1 MSYLDTA
8 SGQIVAQ
15 APELE
20 RAAFIRRTYIHLA
33 GAILAFAGLTGMLLR
48 AGVGEQVMT
57 MLAASRW
64 SWLIV
69 LAVFMGV
76 SVLADRWARHDYS
89 REVQYLG
96 LGLYVVAEA
105 VIFLPLLYIASTY
118 APGVIQSAAM
128 ITLALAGGLTFTAF
142 TTRKNFSFLAPA
154 LSIGGFVALGVIV
167 ASIAFGFQLGL
178 LFSGLMIVFA
188 GGSILYT
195 TSNMIHEYR
204 TDQHVAAS
212 LGLFA
217 SVGLMFWY
225 VVQFLMSMAGGD

>member
-8 SGQIVAQ
+8 SGQIVAH
-15 APELE
+15 APDIE
-20 RAAFIRRTYIHLA
+20 RAAFIRRTYGHLA
-33 GAILAFAGLTGMLLR
+33 GAILAFACLTALLIR
-48 AGVGEQVMT
+48 VGVGEQAMVL
-57 MLAASRW
+57 LASSRW

-105 VIFLPLLYIASTY
+105 AIFLPLIYIAQTY
-118 APGVIQSAAM
+118 APGVIQNAAL
-128 ITLALAGGLTFTAF
+128 ITLALVGGLTFTAF
-142 TTRKNFSFLAPA
+142 STRKNFSFLAPA
-154 LSIGGFVALGVIV
+154 LSIGGFVALGVII

-178 LFSGLMIVFA
+178 LFSGVMIVFA

-195 TSNMIHEYR
+195 TSNIIHEYR

-225 VVQFLMSMAGGD
+225 VLQFLMSMAGGE